1 MGVLN
6 INDAIKLGVRSHAIS
21 HPLSHDPIR
30 TVQFKAS
37 LSGESLDQK
46 YNQVRLLLA
55 MNAGPSGNVQR
66 ADKL

>member
-46 YNQVRLLLA
+46 YNQVRLL
-55 MNAGPSGNVQR
+55 
-66 ADKL
+66 